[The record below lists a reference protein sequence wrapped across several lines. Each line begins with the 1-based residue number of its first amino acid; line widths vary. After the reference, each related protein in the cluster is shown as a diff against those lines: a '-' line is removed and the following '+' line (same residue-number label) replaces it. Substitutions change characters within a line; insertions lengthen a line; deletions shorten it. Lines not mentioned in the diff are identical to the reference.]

1 MKAFKVVADIAIL
14 AGKAAA
20 KAGLIIPQIVG
31 KRSAD
36 PELDSLDLSSGPE
49 LDSSLDL
56 SLGPEL
62 DSLDLSSGPEV
73 DSLDAVLR
81 GDEADCGK
89 LLVCALAAAEGRGRG
104 GLGRAEAA
112 ILGLFR
118 REAGHGDY
126 TSPRYRVS
134 SVQ

>member
-36 PELDSLDLSSGPE
+36 PELDSLDSGSEHVSLDLSSGPE
-49 LDSSLDL
+49 V
-56 SLGPEL
+56 
-62 DSLDLSSGPEV
+62 DSLDLSSGPEL

-104 GLGRAEAA
+104 GLGRAEAT

-134 SVQ
+134 SVK

>member
-36 PELDSLDLSSGPE
+36 PELDRLDPGP
-49 LDSSLDL
+49 
-56 SLGPEL
+56 
-62 DSLDLSSGPEV
+62 GPEV
-73 DSLDAVLR
+73 DSVDAVLR
-81 GDEADCGK
+81 GDETDCGK

-104 GLGRAEAA
+104 ALGRTEAA

-118 REAGHGDY
+118 REAGHGDF
-126 TSPRYRVS
+126 TSPRYRV
-134 SVQ
+134 

>member
-1 MKAFKVVADIAIL
+1 MVADIAIL

-36 PELDSLDLSSGPE
+36 PELDSLNPGPGPEVDSVDLSP
-49 LDSSLDL
+49 
-56 SLGPEL
+56 
-62 DSLDLSSGPEV
+62 GPEV

-89 LLVCALAAAEGRGRG
+89 LLVCALAAAEGRGQG
-104 GLGRAEAA
+104 ALGRTEAA

-118 REAGHGDY
+118 REAGHGDF
-126 TSPRYRVS
+126 TSPRYRV
-134 SVQ
+134 

>member
-1 MKAFKVVADIAIL
+1 MVKHKVKAFKVVADIAIL

-36 PELDSLDLSSGPE
+36 PELDS
-49 LDSSLDL
+49 SLDL
-56 SLGPEL
+56 SP
-62 DSLDLSSGPEV
+62 GPEV

-104 GLGRAEAA
+104 ALGRAEAA

-118 REAGHGDY
+118 REAGYGDF
-126 TSPRYRVS
+126 TSPRYRV
-134 SVQ
+134 

>member
-36 PELDSLDLSSGPE
+36 PELDSLD
-49 LDSSLDL
+49 
-56 SLGPEL
+56 
-62 DSLDLSSGPEV
+62 
-73 DSLDAVLR
+73 AVLR

-89 LLVCALAAAEGRGRG
+89 LLVCALAAAEGRG

-118 REAGHGDY
+118 REAAHGDY

-134 SVQ
+134 SVK

>member
-36 PELDSLDLSSGPE
+36 PELESLN
-49 LDSSLDL
+49 
-56 SLGPEL
+56 
-62 DSLDLSSGPEV
+62 SGPEV

-104 GLGRAEAA
+104 ALGRAEAA

-118 REAGHGDY
+118 REAAHGDF
-126 TSPRYRVS
+126 TSPRYRV
-134 SVQ
+134 

>member
-36 PELDSLDLSSGPE
+36 PEL
-49 LDSSLDL
+49 
-56 SLGPEL
+56 
-62 DSLDLSSGPEV
+62 

-134 SVQ
+134 SVK

>member
-49 LDSSLDL
+49 LDSLDL
-56 SLGPEL
+56 G
-62 DSLDLSSGPEV
+62 SGPEV

-104 GLGRAEAA
+104 ALGRAEAS

-134 SVQ
+134 SVK

>member
-1 MKAFKVVADIAIL
+1 MVKHKVKAFKVVADIAIL

-36 PELDSLDLSSGPE
+36 PELDSLDSGSE
-49 LDSSLDL
+49 HVSLDL
-56 SLGPEL
+56 G
-62 DSLDLSSGPEV
+62 SGPEV
-73 DSLDAVLR
+73 DTLDAVLR

-104 GLGRAEAA
+104 ALGRAEAS

-118 REAGHGDY
+118 QEAGHGDH
-126 TSPRYRVS
+126 TSPRYRV
-134 SVQ
+134 

>member
-1 MKAFKVVADIAIL
+1 MVKHKVKAFKVVADIAIL

-20 KAGLIIPQIVG
+20 KAGFIIPQIVG
-31 KRSAD
+31 KRSVGS
-36 PELDSLDLSSGPE
+36 ELDSLDSGPK
-49 LDSSLDL
+49 L
-56 SLGPEL
+56 
-62 DSLDLSSGPEV
+62 

-134 SVQ
+134 SVK

>member
-1 MKAFKVVADIAIL
+1 MVKHKVKAFKVVADIAIL

-36 PELDSLDLSSGPE
+36 PEF
-49 LDSSLDL
+49 
-56 SLGPEL
+56 

-112 ILGLFR
+112 ILGLFS
-118 REAGHGDY
+118 REAGHGAAHGDY
-126 TSPRYRVS
+126 TSPRYRV
-134 SVQ
+134 

>member
-36 PELDSLDLSSGPE
+36 PELDSLDLSPGPE
-49 LDSSLDL
+49 L
-56 SLGPEL
+56 
-62 DSLDLSSGPEV
+62 

-89 LLVCALAAAEGRGRG
+89 LLVCALAAAEGRGA
-104 GLGRAEAA
+104 LGRAEAA

-134 SVQ
+134 SVKKSCQGKTPLFLLPGQVSR